1 MDKEKISVLISGI
14 AGSGKSFIA
23 KHLASIGIEAYDIED
38 DAEMFKMYRLDNGEI
53 FHNYQ
58 NSNMEHVKNAIWN
71 CDVGLLKRLIKKQK
85 TNLAFYSAIA
95 SNMEE
100 IIPLFD
106 KFILLK
112 VSKPVLYKR
121 LLSRIGENN
130 YGNTELGR
138 QRILAS
144 KDEFEEKMKSEGAI
158 IVDADGNADIVSK
171 RILEKTS

>member
-1 MDKEKISVLISGI
+1 MNKEKISVLISGI

-38 DAEMFKMYRLDNGEI
+38 DGEMFKMYRLDTREV
-53 FHNYQ
+53 FRNYQ
-58 NSNMEHVKNAIWN
+58 NSNMEHVKNASWN
-71 CDVGLLKRLIKKQK
+71 CDVNLLKKLIKNQK
-85 TNLAFYSAIA
+85 TKLAFYSGIA

-112 VSKPVLYKR
+112 ASKPVLYKR
-121 LLSRIGENN
+121 LLGRTGEND
-130 YGNTELGR
+130 YGNTQAGR

-144 KDEFEEKMKSEGAI
+144 KDEFEKKMISQGAI
-158 IVDADGNADIVSK
+158 VIDADGDADIVSK